1 MVTNKYPYW
10 RPFPLTF
17 SVMNIVERREGIL
30 LEDDLI
36 RLLESDVGE
45 FSKRELNEALM
56 KLEIEGLILVQ
67 TIKKNQRVIK
77 RVKKGKNYLTVGED

>member
-1 MVTNKYPYW
+1 MVANKYPYW

-36 RLLESDVGE
+36 RLLESDIGE
-45 FSKRELNEALM
+45 FSKRELNQALM
-56 KLEIEGLILVQ
+56 RLEIKGLIIVQ

-77 RVKKGKNYLTVGED
+77 RVKKGASYLTVGED